1 VAWHRGASSPLARAR
16 GTQQSQGG
24 QVKKI
29 LVVGVAVLAVP
40 AAVAFGGSGTD
51 RATGGG
57 QILIGKSAGNTISF
71 EARGTSDAATGNVQ
85 YVNRD
90 TGTGQSQVT
99 RHGRVSCL
107 AVDGN
112 MAKLAG
118 TWDQGG
124 TFQVL
129 VVDNGQ
135 GVAADNDL
143 VTVQNTQ
150 DPTCD
155 PEDDDDDGPTELGR
169 GNAQVYDAG

>member
-1 VAWHRGASSPLARAR
+1 L
-16 GTQQSQGG
+16 
-24 QVKKI
+24 KKF
-29 LVVGVAVLAVP
+29 LVVAAALAVAVP
-40 AAVAFGGSGTD
+40 ATVAFAGSATD

-57 QILIGKSAGNTISF
+57 QILIGKSAGNTITFS
-71 EARGTSDAATGNVQ
+71 ARGTSSAATGNVQ

-90 TGTGQSQVT
+90 AGTGQSQVT

-107 AVDGN
+107 RVEGN
-112 MAKLAG
+112 MAKIAG

-124 TFQVL
+124 TFQL
-129 VVDNGQ
+129 LIVDNGQ
-135 GVAADNDL
+135 GAAADNDL

-155 PEDDDDDGPTELGR
+155 EEDDDDDGQTELGR